1 MDLSMNKEALYDKAY
16 EKWGILQFIVG
27 IEEMSELQ
35 KELCKFIRVLHS
47 DYEDSDIPMKM
58 CRTYI
63 AEETADVEIMLEQIK
78 RHLNIGDQVEAVKA
92 QKLERLANRLETG
105 SFKVYSEGERPIG
118 YLGLSVK
125 LTNILRRKGIKTIG
139 QLKFMSDDHLYR
151 INGIGRT
158 SVHQIRKALNEYLEG
173 VNNVSSDN

>member
-1 MDLSMNKEALYDKAY
+1 MNKEALYDKAY

-35 KELCKFIRVLHS
+35 KELCKFIRVVHS
-47 DYEDSDIPMKM
+47 DEYKDSEIPMKM

-78 RHLNIGDQVEAVKA
+78 HHLNIGDQVEVVKV

-105 SFKVYSEGERPIG
+105 GFKVYSEGERPIG

-139 QLKFMSDDHLYR
+139 QLRFMSDDHLYR

-158 SVHQIRKALNEYLEG
+158 SVHQIRKALDEYLEG